1 MKLEKILN
9 LIEPP
14 ISGEWGIDVSELS
27 KNVAK
32 VIRTTNFTNIGKIDY
47 AKEVV
52 LREIEEK
59 KILNKKLLYGD
70 IIVEKSGG
78 SPTQPVGRVVY
89 FDLDTDENYLCNNF
103 TSVLRPKNDKVHS
116 KYLFWMLFYQ
126 HLSKKTL
133 NFQNKTTGII
143 NLKLDRYVKEIQIPL
158 PPLDIQKKIAD
169 TLDKAQELID
179 KRKEQISALDK
190 FLENLF
196 LDMFGDPVSNPMG
209 WEISYI
215 EQLVLNEKGSIK
227 RGPFG
232 GALKKEIF
240 VNEGYLVY
248 EQYHALNNDFSF
260 ERYYITE
267 KKFNEL
273 KGFEVK
279 EGDIIISCSGVY
291 LGKLAVIPKNH
302 KKGIINQAL
311 LKISLNESK
320 MKNIF
325 YKFVFTHPNFKNKY
339 FANTNG
345 SGIPNFPSMEEFKK
359 FKFILP
365 PLDLQ
370 NQFASIVEKVEAE
383 KTKLEAS
390 LKEMEDNFN
399 SIMQRAFKG
408 ELF

>member
-1 MKLEKILN
+1 MKLENIIN

-14 ISGEWGIDVSELS
+14 ISGEWGTDVSELS
-27 KNVAK
+27 QNVAK

-47 AKEVV
+47 EKEVV
-52 LREIEEK
+52 LRDIEEK
-59 KILNKKLLYGD
+59 KVANKKLLCGD

-103 TSVLRPKNDKVHS
+103 TSVLRPKSDKVHS

-179 KRKEQISALDK
+179 KRKEQITVLDK

-209 WEISYI
+209 WEIKELKNIILTVTNGITRRRKISENI
-215 EQLVLNEKGSIK
+215 GDIVLRLRDIKINSIDYSDTNRIPLETKEKEKFKAELGDLLFIRVNGNPEYVGRCSVFKGFLENVYFNDHIMRVRFDLNHSNSIFLSHYLNNN
-227 RGPFG
+227 FG
-232 GALKKEIF
+232 KKEIKKSLKTSA
-240 VNEGYLVY
+240 GQHTISQSGL
-248 EQYHALNNDFSF
+248 
-260 ERYYITE
+260 E
-267 KKFNEL
+267 K
-273 KGFEVK
+273 VA
-279 EGDIIISCSGVY
+279 I
-291 LGKLAVIPKNH
+291 
-302 KKGIINQAL
+302 
-311 LKISLNESK
+311 
-320 MKNIF
+320 
-325 YKFVFTHPNFKNKY
+325 
-339 FANTNG
+339 
-345 SGIPNFPSMEEFKK
+345 
-359 FKFILP
+359 ILP

>member
-1 MKLEKILN
+1 MVKFM
-9 LIEPP
+9 
-14 ISGEWGIDVSELS
+14 ELS
-27 KNVAK
+27 EITEFIRNGLSVKQDSAKGGLPITRIETISDGSINIEKVGFADLLDESLYEDWFLKNGDILMSHINSDKHLGKCALVDIDYK
-32 VIRTTNFTNIGKIDY
+32 LIHGMNLLNIRVKKDLVESAYLKYYFFTNYFRKDINKIM
-47 AKEVV
+47 
-52 LREIEEK
+52 K
-59 KILNKKLLYGD
+59 KSVNQASFSINDFKK
-70 IIVEKSGG
+70 
-78 SPTQPVGRVVY
+78 
-89 FDLDTDENYLCNNF
+89 F
-103 TSVLRPKNDKVHS
+103 
-116 KYLFWMLFYQ
+116 
-126 HLSKKTL
+126 
-133 NFQNKTTGII
+133 
-143 NLKLDRYVKEIQIPL
+143 QIPL

-179 KRKEQISALDK
+179 KRKEQITALDK

-291 LGKLAVIPKNH
+291 LGKLAVSPKNH
-302 KKGIINQAL
+302 KKGSINQAL

-370 NQFASIVEKVEAE
+370 NQFASLVEKVEAE

>member
-1 MKLEKILN
+1 M
-9 LIEPP
+9 
-14 ISGEWGIDVSELS
+14 S
-27 KNVAK
+27 
-32 VIRTTNFTNIGKIDY
+32 Y
-47 AKEVV
+47 EVV
-52 LREIEEK
+52 RLGDYV
-59 KILNKKLLYGD
+59 KIQTGKLD
-70 IIVEKSGG
+70 ANAS
-78 SPTQPVGRVVY
+78 
-89 FDLDTDENYLCNNF
+89 DENGIYPFFTCSVEPLKINEYAFDCECVVIAGNGDLNVKYYNGKFNAYQRTYVIESLNHKVLNVRYLYWFKSLYINY
-103 TSVLRPKNDKVHS
+103 LRNQSIGGVI
-116 KYLFWMLFYQ
+116 KYIKL
-126 HLSKKTL
+126 
-133 NFQNKTTGII
+133 G
-143 NLKLDRYVKEIQIPL
+143 NLTEAKFPL

-179 KRKEQISALDK
+179 KRKEQITALDK

-370 NQFASIVEKVEAE
+370 NQFASLVEKVEAE